1 MSNERF
7 TRTEEEQK
15 ESKEI
20 YDKFREELSKRQ
32 LFNNEGY
39 DKAVLSLSA
48 SGLALSLTA
57 IRFITPLEKSSYLLL
72 IQASW
77 FLFLITVISSII
89 AYQISNKAI
98 SKQLEIA
105 ERYYI
110 QALVSAEAESNPY
123 LKFNS
128 YLNITTGIFFCFAIT
143 FVVLFVTLNIE
154 NQTMSNKKTIHNAIV
169 TDSADM
175 LRMQTAPSGKLATAS
190 ADIPS
195 MQMAP
200 GIKTTST
207 GQSSAGNGKET
218 SKSSESKSGQ

>member
-154 NQTMSNKKTIHNAIV
+154 NQTMSNKKTIHNGV
-169 TDSADM
+169 
-175 LRMQTAPSGKLATAS
+175 LRTFPRKVRLWYFWLPKKKNQRKSVKLDFRPAFY
-190 ADIPS
+190 PVNL
-195 MQMAP
+195 
-200 GIKTTST
+200 IKF
-207 GQSSAGNGKET
+207 QL
-218 SKSSESKSGQ
+218 